1 MDEKVNYEPETTRIF
16 DAVLKEGDSVII
28 AGAHQGYFVSY
39 MANLVGKTGRV
50 FAFEPEPKNFG
61 ILSETVKGSDN
72 VEIFNFAIGDK
83 KAKANFYVN
92 SDNDGGHALW
102 DVSTH
107 PSNEKTRANPQV
119 LSIEVNT
126 VDDLYPDG
134 IPNLKLMMLDAE
146 GAEPAIIKGAINTI
160 VDSECPYIIAEIN
173 NDALKQC
180 NTSQGTLRS
189 YLSMYGFKGYMMN
202 VDEVI
207 EVGDNSVKAVVKG
220 TDQEVVFNML
230 FSRRGK
236 V

>member
-39 MANLVGKTGRV
+39 MANLVGKSGRV

-61 ILSETVKGSDN
+61 ILSETVKGLDN

-126 VDDLYPDG
+126 VDELYPDG

-173 NDALKQC
+173 NGALKQC

-207 EVGDNSVKAVVKG
+207 EVGDNSVKAVVKD

-236 V
+236 I

>member
-16 DAVLKEGDSVII
+16 DAVLKEGDAVII

-61 ILSETVKGSDN
+61 ILSETVKGLDN

-173 NDALKQC
+173 NGALKQC

-207 EVGDNSVKAVVKG
+207 EVGDNSVKAVVKD

>member
-39 MANLVGKTGRV
+39 MANLVGKSGRV

-61 ILSETVKGSDN
+61 ILSETVKGLDN

-126 VDDLYPDG
+126 VDELYPDG

-173 NDALKQC
+173 NGALKQC

-207 EVGDNSVKAVVKG
+207 EVGDNSVKAVVKD

>member
-1 MDEKVNYEPETTRIF
+1 MTEYEPETTRIF
-16 DAVLKEGDSVII
+16 DADLKEGDSVII

-50 FAFEPEPKNFG
+50 FAFEPEPNNFG
-61 ILSETVKGSDN
+61 ILSETVKGLDN

-126 VDDLYPDG
+126 VDELYPDG

-173 NDALKQC
+173 NGALKQC

-207 EVGDNSVKAVVKG
+207 EVGDNSVKAVVKD

>member
-39 MANLVGKTGRV
+39 MANLVGKSGRV

-61 ILSETVKGSDN
+61 ILSETVKGLDN

-119 LSIEVNT
+119 
-126 VDDLYPDG
+126 
-134 IPNLKLMMLDAE
+134 
-146 GAEPAIIKGAINTI
+146 
-160 VDSECPYIIAEIN
+160 
-173 NDALKQC
+173 
-180 NTSQGTLRS
+180 
-189 YLSMYGFKGYMMN
+189 
-202 VDEVI
+202 
-207 EVGDNSVKAVVKG
+207 
-220 TDQEVVFNML
+220 
-230 FSRRGK
+230 
-236 V
+236 

>member
-1 MDEKVNYEPETTRIF
+1 MTEAYEPETTRIF

-50 FAFEPEPKNFG
+50 FAFEPEPNNFG
-61 ILSETVKGSDN
+61 ILSETVKGLDN

-107 PSNEKTRANPQV
+107 PSNEKRRANPQV

-126 VDDLYPDG
+126 VDELYPDG

-207 EVGDNSVKAVVKG
+207 EVGDNSVKAVVKD

>member
-1 MDEKVNYEPETTRIF
+1 LDEKVNYEPETTRIF

-39 MANLVGKTGRV
+39 MANLVGKSGRV

-61 ILSETVKGSDN
+61 ILSETVKGLDN

-126 VDDLYPDG
+126 VDELYPDG

-173 NDALKQC
+173 NGALKQC

-207 EVGDNSVKAVVKG
+207 EVGDNSVKAVVKD

>member
-1 MDEKVNYEPETTRIF
+1 MTEAYEPETTRIF

-39 MANLVGKTGRV
+39 MANLVGAAGRV
-50 FAFEPEPKNFG
+50 FAFEPEPNNFG
-61 ILSETVKGSDN
+61 ILSETVKGLDN

-107 PSNEKTRANPQV
+107 PSNEKTRANPKV

-160 VDSECPYIIAEIN
+160 VDSECPYIITEIN
-173 NDALKQC
+173 NGAMKQC

-207 EVGDNSVKAVVKG
+207 EVGDNSVKAVVKD

>member
-1 MDEKVNYEPETTRIF
+1 MTEYEPETTRIF

-39 MANLVGKTGRV
+39 MANLVGKTGRI
-50 FAFEPEPKNFG
+50 FAFEPEPNNFG
-61 ILSETVKGSDN
+61 ILSETVKGLDN

-126 VDDLYPDG
+126 VDELYPDG

-173 NDALKQC
+173 NGALKQC

-207 EVGDNSVKAVVKG
+207 EVGDNSVKAVVKD

>member
-1 MDEKVNYEPETTRIF
+1 MTEYEPETTRIF

-50 FAFEPEPKNFG
+50 FAFEPEPNNFG
-61 ILSETVKGSDN
+61 ILSETVKGLDN

-119 LSIEVNT
+119 LSVEVNT
-126 VDDLYPDG
+126 IDELYPDG

-160 VDSECPYIIAEIN
+160 VDSECPYIITEIN
-173 NDALKQC
+173 NGAMKQC

-207 EVGDNSVKAVVKG
+207 EVGDNSVKAVVKD

>member
-1 MDEKVNYEPETTRIF
+1 
-16 DAVLKEGDSVII
+16 
-28 AGAHQGYFVSY
+28 
-39 MANLVGKTGRV
+39 
-50 FAFEPEPKNFG
+50 
-61 ILSETVKGSDN
+61 
-72 VEIFNFAIGDK
+72 
-83 KAKANFYVN
+83 
-92 SDNDGGHALW
+92 
-102 DVSTH
+102 
-107 PSNEKTRANPQV
+107 
-119 LSIEVNT
+119 
-126 VDDLYPDG
+126 
-134 IPNLKLMMLDAE
+134 MLDAE

-173 NDALKQC
+173 NGALKQC

-207 EVGDNSVKAVVKG
+207 EVGDNSVKAVVKD

>member
-16 DAVLKEGDSVII
+16 DAVLKEGDAVII

-50 FAFEPEPKNFG
+50 FAFEPEPNNFG
-61 ILSETVKGSDN
+61 ILSETVKGLDN

-107 PSNEKTRANPQV
+107 PLNEKTRANPQV
-119 LSIEVNT
+119 LSVEVNT
-126 VDDLYPDG
+126 IDELYPDG

-173 NDALKQC
+173 NGALKQC

-207 EVGDNSVKAVVKG
+207 EVGDNSVKAVVKD